1 MPQLQLPIFSAG
13 VTLITNELG
22 FECRDGTV
30 TYFTG
35 QLPVFRHAA
44 DDLRTFRMIISQ
56 FVVNGNARQCEIAR
70 AFGIALVNVKRAVRR
85 YREQGPAGFYAP
97 RRGRR
102 GPAVLTPAVV
112 EKLQGLLDAGLE
124 PGPAARELGLKP
136 DTVAKA
142 VRAGRLR
149 KKKEPG
155 RTAAASGP

>member
-1 MPQLQLPIFSAG
+1 MPQLQLPIFPAG
-13 VTLITNELG
+13 VTHITNELG

-44 DDLRTFRMIISQ
+44 ADLRTFRMIISQ

-70 AFGIALVNVKRAVRR
+70 AFGIALVSVKRAVRR

-112 EKLQGLLDAGLE
+112 EKLQGLLDAGLA
-124 PGPAARELGLKP
+124 PTLAARELGLKP

-142 VRAGRLR
+142 VRAGRLQ
-149 KKKEPG
+149 KKKAEL
-155 RTAAASGP
+155 RAVAVSRR